1 MRMPAYNKGNIHNI
15 DKGRRM
21 GIGVMTTTM
30 RKDWDTY
37 FMDIAYMVSTRSRC
51 PRRHVGAVLV
61 QGKKLLG
68 TAYNGAP
75 MGIPDCSEAGCM
87 IAEQY
92 EKVVVDGEAQ
102 MVKKQRCI
110 RTIHAEQNLLL
121 FTDRNDREGS
131 TVYVTDQPCWTCA
144 NMLANSGVVEIVYH
158 RPYLKDS
165 DKVAAMMEHKGIVFR
180 QLDHYHPPA
189 ESIMDEVSE

>member
-1 MRMPAYNKGNIHNI
+1 MSTNTQDA
-15 DKGRRM
+15 
-21 GIGVMTTTM
+21 V

-51 PRRHVGAVLV
+51 PRRHVGSVLV

-75 MGIPDCSEAGCM
+75 MGVQDCLEAGCM
-87 IAEQY
+87 ISEEIEMKLMDGKEQLF
-92 EKVVVDGEAQ
+92 
-102 MVKKQRCI
+102 KKQRCI

-121 FTDRNDREGS
+121 FTDRADREGS

-144 NMLANSGVVEIVYH
+144 NMLANSGIIEIVYH
-158 RPYLKDS
+158 RSYPKDS
-165 DKVAAMMEHKGIVFR
+165 EKVVALMAQKGITFR
-180 QLDHYHPPA
+180 CLDHFAPPA
-189 ESIMDEVSE
+189 GAHMEVSS

>member
-1 MRMPAYNKGNIHNI
+1 MSASL
-15 DKGRRM
+15 
-21 GIGVMTTTM
+21 

-37 FMDIAYMVSTRSRC
+37 FLDIAYMASTRSQC

-75 MGIPDCSEAGCM
+75 MGVADCSEAGCM
-87 IAEQY
+87 LVEEYEIVQNNGQ
-92 EKVVVDGEAQ
+92 EKV
-102 MVKKQRCI
+102 VKKQRCI

-121 FTDRNDREGS
+121 FTDWIDREGA

-144 NMLANSGVVEIVYH
+144 NMLANSGIAEIVYH
-158 RPYLKDS
+158 RSYPKDS
-165 DKVAAMMEHKGIVFR
+165 DKVKALMELKGIVFR
-180 QLDHYHPPA
+180 RLEQYEPPA
-189 ESIMDEVSE
+189 STVAEVQN

>member
-1 MRMPAYNKGNIHNI
+1 MAASTSQQ
-15 DKGRRM
+15 DSL
-21 GIGVMTTTM
+21 

-51 PRRHVGAVLV
+51 SRRHVGALLV

-75 MGIPDCSEAGCM
+75 MGVPDCSEAGCM
-87 IAEQY
+87 IVEEY
-92 EKVVVDGEAQ
+92 ETAVVDSKEQ

-121 FTDRNDREGS
+121 FTDRIDREGS
-131 TVYVTDQPCWTCA
+131 TIYVTDQPCWTCA
-144 NMLANSGVVEIVYH
+144 NMLANSGVIEIVYH

-165 DKVAAMMEHKGIVFR
+165 GKVIELMEKKGITFR
-180 QLDHYHPPA
+180 ALEDYEPPEQA
-189 ESIMDEVSE
+189 KMSIRS

>member
-1 MRMPAYNKGNIHNI
+1 
-15 DKGRRM
+15 
-21 GIGVMTTTM
+21 MTAVTNDAI

-75 MGIPDCSEAGCM
+75 MGAHDCLEAGCM
-87 IAEQY
+87 IAE
-92 EKVVVDGEAQ
+92 EVEVKSVDGKDQ
-102 MVKKQRCI
+102 VVRKQRCI

-121 FTDRNDREGS
+121 FTDRADREGS
-131 TVYVTDQPCWTCA
+131 VVYVTDQPCWTCA
-144 NMLANSGVVEIVYH
+144 NMLANSGVQEIVYH
-158 RPYLKDS
+158 RAYPKDS
-165 DKVAAMMEHKGIVFR
+165 EKVYALMAQQGIAFR
-180 QLDHYHPPA
+180 QVEHYAPPA
-189 ESIMDEVSE
+189 QALMDVTQ

>member
-1 MRMPAYNKGNIHNI
+1 MAAAGN
-15 DKGRRM
+15 DAL
-21 GIGVMTTTM
+21 

-75 MGIPDCSEAGCM
+75 MGAPDCSEAGCM
-87 IAEQY
+87 IAEDIEMRLVDNEEQ
-92 EKVVVDGEAQ
+92 VVR
-102 MVKKQRCI
+102 KQRCI

-121 FTDRNDREGS
+121 FTDRADREGS

-144 NMLANSGVVEIVYH
+144 NMLANSGVTEIVFH
-158 RPYLKDS
+158 RNYPKDS
-165 DKVAAMMEHKGIVFR
+165 EKVYLLMEKKGIAFR
-180 QLDHYHPPA
+180 QVEAYDPPA
-189 ESIMDEVSE
+189 QAQMDVTQ

>member
-1 MRMPAYNKGNIHNI
+1 MKIE
-15 DKGRRM
+15 
-21 GIGVMTTTM
+21 TTDAI

-75 MGIPDCSEAGCM
+75 MGVQDCLEAGCM
-87 IAEQY
+87 ITE
-92 EKVVVDGEAQ
+92 EIEVKMVDGLEQ
-102 MVKKQRCI
+102 VQKKQRCI

-121 FTDRNDREGS
+121 FTDRADREGS
-131 TVYVTDQPCWTCA
+131 LVYVTDQPCWTCA
-144 NMLANSGVVEIVYH
+144 NMLANSGVTEIVYH
-158 RPYLKDS
+158 RGYQKDS
-165 DKVAAMMEHKGIVFR
+165 EKVYALMEHKGIGFR
-180 QLDHYHPPA
+180 QLTHYSPPA
-189 ESIMDEVSE
+189 QAGMEVTQ

>member
-1 MRMPAYNKGNIHNI
+1 MAGNMQDN
-15 DKGRRM
+15 
-21 GIGVMTTTM
+21 V

-51 PRRHVGAVLV
+51 PRRHVGTVLV

-75 MGIPDCSEAGCM
+75 MGVSDCSEDGCM
-87 IAEQY
+87 IVEEY
-92 EKVVVDGEAQ
+92 EMQVDGEQEQ
-102 MVKKQRCI
+102 MIKKQRCI

-121 FTDRNDREGS
+121 FTDRIDREGS

-144 NMLANSGVVEIVYH
+144 NMLANSGVIEIVYH
-158 RPYLKDS
+158 RAYSKDS
-165 DKVAAMMEHKGIVFR
+165 DKVNALMELKGIIFR
-180 QLDHYHPPA
+180 NLASYEPPA
-189 ESIMDEVSE
+189 QAGMDIIS

>member
-1 MRMPAYNKGNIHNI
+1 
-15 DKGRRM
+15 
-21 GIGVMTTTM
+21 MTN

-37 FMDIAYMVSTRSRC
+37 FMDIAYMASTRSQC
-51 PRRHVGAVLV
+51 NRRHVGAVLV

-75 MGIPDCSEAGCM
+75 MGIPDCTEAGCM
-87 IAEQY
+87 LVEEIEL
-92 EKVVVDGEAQ
+92 KIVDGQEE
-102 MVKKQRCI
+102 VIRKQRCI

-121 FTDRNDREGS
+121 FTDREDREGS

-144 NMLANSGVVEIVYH
+144 NMLANSGVTEIVYH

-165 DKVAAMMEHKGIVFR
+165 DKVIDLMMHRGIAFR
-180 QLDHYHPPA
+180 RMEAYVPPPGVI
-189 ESIMDEVSE
+189 EQVRN

>member
-1 MRMPAYNKGNIHNI
+1 
-15 DKGRRM
+15 
-21 GIGVMTTTM
+21 MTATI

-37 FMDIAYMVSTRSRC
+37 FMDIAYMVSTRSQC

-75 MGIPDCSEAGCM
+75 MGVPDCSEAGCM
-87 IAEQY
+87 IAEQF
-92 EKVVVDGEAQ
+92 ELVTHPDGTEE
-102 MVKKQRCI
+102 MVKKERCI

-121 FTDRNDREGS
+121 FTDRMDREGA

-144 NMLANSGVVEIVYH
+144 NMLANSGVKEIVFH
-158 RPYLKDS
+158 RPYPKDT
-165 DKVAAMMEHKGIVFR
+165 DKVTAMMNQLGITFR
-180 QLDHYHPPA
+180 SLDHYHPPA
-189 ESIMDEVSE
+189 ETIMEPVH

>member
-1 MRMPAYNKGNIHNI
+1 MVTVTQDG
-15 DKGRRM
+15 G
-21 GIGVMTTTM
+21 

-51 PRRHVGAVLV
+51 PRRHVGSVLV

-75 MGIPDCSEAGCM
+75 MGVADCSEAGCM
-87 IAEQY
+87 IVE
-92 EKVVVDGEAQ
+92 EFEMKLVGIEEQ

-121 FTDRNDREGS
+121 FTDRIDREGS

-144 NMLANSGVVEIVYH
+144 NMLANSGVKEIVYH
-158 RPYLKDS
+158 RSYPKDS
-165 DKVAAMMEHKGIVFR
+165 EKVNSLMEQKGIIFR
-180 QLDHYHPPA
+180 NLAEYEPPA
-189 ESIMDEVSE
+189 QAGMNVIS

>member
-1 MRMPAYNKGNIHNI
+1 MNQEGL
-15 DKGRRM
+15 
-21 GIGVMTTTM
+21 

-37 FMDIAYMVSTRSRC
+37 FMDIAYMVSTRSQC
-51 PRRHVGAVLV
+51 SRRHVGSVLV

-75 MGIPDCSEAGCM
+75 MGVPDCSEAGCM
-87 IAEQY
+87 IVEEY
-92 EKVVVDGEAQ
+92 ELKQTEGQEE

-121 FTDRNDREGS
+121 FTDRIDREGS

-144 NMLANSGVVEIVYH
+144 NMLANSGVKEIVYH
-158 RPYLKDS
+158 RGYPKDS
-165 DKVAAMMEHKGIVFR
+165 EKVQQLMQHKGLLFR
-180 QLDHYHPPA
+180 CLSGYQPP
-189 ESIMDEVSE
+189 EQTLMNVIS

>member
-1 MRMPAYNKGNIHNI
+1 MDISLQ
-15 DKGRRM
+15 DS
-21 GIGVMTTTM
+21 V

-75 MGIPDCSEAGCM
+75 MGVQDCLEAGCM
-87 IAEQY
+87 ISE
-92 EKVVVDGEAQ
+92 EIEMHVVDGTEQ
-102 MVKKQRCI
+102 LLKKQRCI

-121 FTDRNDREGS
+121 FTDRADREGS

-144 NMLANSGVVEIVYH
+144 NMLANSGVIEIVYH
-158 RPYLKDS
+158 RGYPKDS
-165 DKVAAMMEHKGIVFR
+165 GKVTALMADRGIVFR
-180 QLDHYHPPA
+180 SLAAFEPPA
-189 ESIMDEVSE
+189 GAHMEVTS